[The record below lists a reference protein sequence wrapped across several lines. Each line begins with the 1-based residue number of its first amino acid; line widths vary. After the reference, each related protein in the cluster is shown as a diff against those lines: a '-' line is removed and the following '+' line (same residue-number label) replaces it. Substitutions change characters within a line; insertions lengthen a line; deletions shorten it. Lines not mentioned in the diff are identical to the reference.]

1 MIPRYQ
7 RVLFW
12 CLFGCIL
19 FMFAFLLRGCEQARE
34 KFADHGDL
42 TPLASPTPTELSNVT
57 LSMAS
62 DADVSLTPT
71 TRQIA
76 LPGDPG
82 LKARAL
88 LESLVSLYA
97 QPGSAHPLQS
107 GAAVDDVY
115 LFTPAAA
122 SGAQGSRQDS
132 LSQAR
137 GGLTAVVNLRGS
149 FADHHPSGVVV
160 ETLTVQSMIGTLHA
174 TLPEIE
180 QIRFLVDGKPRETLA
195 GHASLLRAY
204 PAVDTVNRPPTGDE
218 K

>member
-12 CLFGCIL
+12 CLLGCIL

-34 KFADHGDL
+34 RFANHGDL
-42 TPLASPTPTELSNVT
+42 TPLAAPTPSEMASVT

-62 DADVSLTPT
+62 DADVSITPVS
-71 TRQIA
+71 RQIA
-76 LPGDPG
+76 LPEDPS
-82 LKARAL
+82 LRARAL
-88 LESLVSLYA
+88 LENLVSLYA
-97 QPGSAHPLQS
+97 QPGSAHPLPG
-107 GAAVDDVY
+107 GAAIDDVF
-115 LFTPAAA
+115 LFTPANV
-122 SGAQGSRQDS
+122 STVGGSRLDS
-132 LSQAR
+132 LSPSRA
-137 GGLTAVVNLRGS
+137 GLTAVVNLRGA
-149 FADHHPSGVVV
+149 FADRHPSGVVV

-174 TLPEIE
+174 TLPDIE